1 MSKEDTPIKF
11 HDFVT
16 ELLIDL
22 AGEDDEEPGDDLK
35 ESMAELTDI
44 LFESLSFKVT
54 GDSRPFSYVCRTNSW
69 RQNVQAEENHLSGQQ
84 QPRYLVDVS
93 VYG

>member
-1 MSKEDTPIKF
+1 MNSSSRAAKVKDMSKEDTPIKF

-54 GDSRPFSYVCRTNSW
+54 GDGV
-69 RQNVQAEENHLSGQQ
+69 AEISL
-84 QPRYLVDVS
+84 P
-93 VYG
+93 